1 MEKMDA
7 IPIDEIP
14 HPVTAPK
21 PLSLPHFSKKYIS
34 SSEEMRMKFLY
45 IFFSLIIAVFLATS
59 TAWSQDTKANAGIMN
74 LKSREFGR
82 RHEHSVRFD
91 HYLHETA
98 IRCRVCHH
106 DFNIFS
112 NRNDGK
118 GSKCSGCHKKQMT
131 KEIPIPL
138 LTAFHKKCIGC
149 HENYIRWGRKSG
161 PIMCGFC
168 HK

>member
-1 MEKMDA
+1 MEKMDS

>member
-1 MEKMDA
+1 MDKMDS
-7 IPIDEIP
+7 IPLDEIP
-14 HPVTAPK
+14 HPITAPK

-112 NRNDGK
+112 NRNEGK